1 MQRNKI
7 TIKTRQVNK
16 QEFGYEIK
24 YHTVRSFMIRNFGSK
39 LKTPRKSHYK
49 KDEVAFDTFKK
60 TS

>member
-1 MQRNKI
+1 
-7 TIKTRQVNK
+7 
-16 QEFGYEIK
+16 
-24 YHTVRSFMIRNFGSK
+24 MIRNFGSK